1 MLRRSFNHRGGPR
14 RRGETPMKLQKVVRM
29 DLAEI
34 SCRARHEVSKWIDR
48 RAEPRR
54 NAFKGDISAELIE
67 QCLEDMP
74 SRFFAGA
81 SDPRVPAILRER
93 FPDSGP
99 RIIEAADRTL
109 QKRFDLLGYRQLSFG
124 DPIDW
129 HLDPVARRR
138 APLLHWTLLD
148 PLDAATV
155 GDSKVV
161 WELSRHQWLVRLGQ
175 AYRLTGDEHYG
186 DMFAHTIRDWHRAN
200 RPGMGINWAS
210 SLEAAFRLISW
221 CWSLSLFR
229 GSVALT
235 PRLRADLVE
244 GIASHASRIERYLSY
259 YFSPNTHLTG
269 EALGLFYAGTLF
281 PLLPG
286 ATRWRR
292 EAAQILIR
300 EADRQILPDGVYME
314 QSTCYQCYTAEIYL
328 HFTILAS
335 RNKIPVPDGVVRCV
349 ERLLDALVALR
360 RPNGSLPQIGDADG
374 GRLLPLEPRPA
385 GDASGI
391 FSTAATVLKRGDYAW
406 AAGGLMPD
414 VLWVLGAEGVQVFDR
429 LESTLPAQAPSR
441 VLPDGGYA
449 VMRTGWDREADQVI
463 LDGGSL
469 GCRFSGGHGHADL
482 LSVEA
487 SFRGQPYIVDP
498 GSFRYTA
505 DEGWRG
511 YYRGS
516 AAHSTVEID
525 AVGQAVAHGPFGW
538 VSRPG
543 AQIIRWTS
551 TPELDVA
558 IAEHHAYGRLQDPV
572 VHRRAVF
579 LVKSRYCVIV
589 DDLAG
594 AAEHRV
600 RLRFQFAPMSV
611 TLDPSGWVRAG
622 RGMQKGLLL
631 HAFSTSALKAA
642 IFEGE
647 TDPRQG
653 WVASDYG
660 DHQPAPMLVYSVTAP
675 LPVRIVSL
683 LLPTDTL
690 LASPPSVSPVTDG
703 GWLRG
708 LAFDDGVEPNWTDT
722 FPEHSAR
729 P

>member
-1 MLRRSFNHRGGPR
+1 MKLRRA
-14 RRGETPMKLQKVVRM
+14 VRM
-29 DLAEI
+29 SFAEL
-34 SCRARHEVSKWIDR
+34 SCRARHELSKWLDR
-48 RAEPRR
+48 RAEPHRSTLGG
-54 NAFKGDISAELIE
+54 AIPADVIAL
-67 QCLEDMP
+67 CLEEMP
-74 SRFFAGA
+74 GRFFPGA
-81 SDPRVPAILRER
+81 SDPRVPAILHER
-93 FPDSGP
+93 CPDSGP
-99 RIIEAADRTL
+99 RIVAAADHTL

-129 HLDPVARRR
+129 HLDPVTRRR

-175 AYRLTGDEHYG
+175 AYRLTGDERYAE
-186 DMFAHTIRDWHRAN
+186 MFADTIRDWRQAN
-200 RPGMGINWAS
+200 PPGMGINWTS

-229 GSVALT
+229 GSAALT
-235 PRLRADLVE
+235 PRLRTDLVE
-244 GIASHASRIERYLSY
+244 GIAGHALRIERYLSH

-281 PLLPG
+281 PLLP
-286 ATRWRR
+286 AASRWRR
-292 EAAQILIR
+292 QATQILIR
-300 EADRQILPDGVYME
+300 EADRQILHDGVYME
-314 QSTCYQCYTAEIYL
+314 QSTCYQSYTAEIYL
-328 HFTILAS
+328 HFMVLAS
-335 RNKIPVPDGVVRCV
+335 RNRMSVPDGVVRRL
-349 ERLLDALVALR
+349 ESLLDALIALR

-374 GRLLPLEPRPA
+374 GRLLPLEPRLP
-385 GDASGI
+385 GDASGV
-391 FSTAATVLKRGDYAW
+391 FSIAATALKRGDYAW

-414 VLWVLGAEGVQVFDR
+414 VLWLLGAEGGRVFDR

-441 VLPDGGYA
+441 LLLDGGYA
-449 VMRTGWDREADQVI
+449 VMRTGWGREADQVI
-463 LDGGSL
+463 LDGGPL
-469 GCRFSGGHGHADL
+469 GCRVSGGHGHADL
-482 LSVEA
+482 LSLEA

-498 GSFRYTA
+498 GTFRYTA
-505 DEGWRG
+505 DEGWRS
-511 YYRGS
+511 YYRGTE
-516 AAHSTVEID
+516 AHSTIEID
-525 AVGQAVAHGPFGW
+525 EVGQAVPRGPFGW
-538 VSRPG
+538 VSRPR

-551 TPELDVA
+551 TPELDA
-558 IAEHHAYGRLQDPV
+558 AAAEHHAYGRLPDAV
-572 VHRRAVF
+572 LHRRAVF
-579 LVKSRYCVIV
+579 FVKPRYCVIV

-611 TLDPSGWVRAG
+611 SLDPSGWVRAG
-622 RGMQKGLLL
+622 RGTQKGLLL

-642 IFEGE
+642 VLEGE

-675 LPVRIVSL
+675 LPVRIVTL

-690 LASPPSVSPVTDG
+690 LASPPSVSQVTEG

-708 LAFDDGVEPNWTDT
+708 LAFDDGLEPSWTDT
-722 FPEHSAR
+722 FLEHPSR

>member
-1 MLRRSFNHRGGPR
+1 MKLRRP
-14 RRGETPMKLQKVVRM
+14 VRM
-29 DLAEI
+29 SFAEL
-34 SCRARHEVSKWIDR
+34 SCRARHELSKWLDR

-54 NAFKGDISAELIE
+54 STLGGAIPADVIA
-67 QCLEDMP
+67 QCLEEMP
-74 SRFFAGA
+74 GRFFPGA
-81 SDPRVPAILRER
+81 NDPRVPGILHER
-93 FPDSGP
+93 CPDSGP
-99 RIIEAADRTL
+99 RIVAVADRTL

-175 AYRLTGDEHYG
+175 AYRLTGDERYAEV
-186 DMFAHTIRDWHRAN
+186 FADTIRDWRQAN
-200 RPGMGINWAS
+200 PPGMGINWTS

-229 GSVALT
+229 GSAALT
-235 PRLRADLVE
+235 PRLRADFVE
-244 GIASHASRIERYLSY
+244 GIAGHALRIERYLSH

-269 EALGLFYAGTLF
+269 EALGLFYAGTVF

-286 ATRWRR
+286 ASRWRR

-300 EADRQILPDGVYME
+300 EADRQILPDGVYIE
-314 QSTCYQCYTAEIYL
+314 QSTCYQSYTAEIYL
-328 HFTILAS
+328 HFLMLAS
-335 RNKIPVPDGVVRCV
+335 RNRIPIPSGVIRRL
-349 ERLLDALVALR
+349 ESLLDALLALR
-360 RPNGSLPQIGDADG
+360 RPNGSLPQIGDGDG
-374 GRLLPLEPRPA
+374 GRLLPLEPRLP
-385 GDASGI
+385 GDASGV
-391 FSTAATVLKRGDYAW
+391 FSTAAAVLKRGDYAW

-414 VLWVLGAEGVQVFDR
+414 VLWLLGAEGGQIFD
-429 LESTLPAQAPSR
+429 SVASGIPAQAASR
-441 VLPDGGYA
+441 LLPDGGYA
-449 VMRTGWDREADQVI
+449 VMRTGWDSEADQVI
-463 LDGGSL
+463 LDGGPL
-469 GCRFSGGHGHADL
+469 GCRVSGGHGHADL
-482 LSVEA
+482 LTIEA

-498 GSFRYTA
+498 GTFRYTA

-511 YYRGS
+511 YYRGT
-516 AAHSTVEID
+516 AAHSTIEID
-525 AVGQAVAHGPFGW
+525 EVGQAVPRGPFGW
-538 VSRPG
+538 VSRPR
-543 AQIIRWTS
+543 AQIICWTS
-551 TPELDVA
+551 TPGLDTAV
-558 IAEHHAYGRLQDPV
+558 AEHHAYGRLQDPV

-579 LVKSRYCVIV
+579 LVKQRYCVIV
-589 DDLAG
+589 DDLTG

-600 RLRFQFAPMSV
+600 RLRFQFAPMPL

-675 LPVRIVSL
+675 LPVRIVTL

-690 LASPPSVSPVTDG
+690 LAAPPSVSPLIEG

-708 LAFDDGVEPNWTDT
+708 LAFDEGLEPIWTAT
-722 FPEHSAR
+722 FPKHSSR